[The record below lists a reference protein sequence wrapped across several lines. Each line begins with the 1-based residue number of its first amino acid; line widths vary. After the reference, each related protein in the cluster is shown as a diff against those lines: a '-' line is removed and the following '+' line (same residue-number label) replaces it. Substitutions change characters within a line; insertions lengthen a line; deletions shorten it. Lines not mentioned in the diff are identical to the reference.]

1 MNQVGYLLVL
11 YHELIL
17 HPLRFVSTFSVE
29 MNPSK
34 SVHCLCFIRE
44 YMWYLQDD
52 PQLHDNNVQER
63 VQAFIDASHNQVRIF
78 GHRDI

>member
-1 MNQVGYLLVL
+1 
-11 YHELIL
+11 
-17 HPLRFVSTFSVE
+17 
-29 MNPSK
+29 
-34 SVHCLCFIRE
+34 
-44 YMWYLQDD
+44 MWYLQDD